1 MHLFKLSPVF
11 AVVLTGQALAAPST
25 GSSEGSLGIQ
35 AGGKEGQPCT
45 GSVAN
50 LQQKGTCNANGK
62 CAIEIPPNEIDIVA
76 SADCE

>member
-1 MHLFKLSPVF
+1 MQFSSVATFLVAVMVSQTLASP
-11 AVVLTGQALAAPST
+11 ARGNGGNTQAS
-25 GSSEGSLGIQ
+25 
-35 AGGKEGQPCT
+35 GKQGQPCT

-62 CAIEIPPNEIDIVA
+62 CAIEIPPNELDIVA